1 MGLIVMVATAVAYLV
16 NSRLGALLL
25 LLAAAYYLLATK
37 GSLYERLLRVIVYSA
52 AYYTFD
58 VFGGRQRLSVC
69 IVAIAVLCVLL
80 IFNTLKRGAKVTV
93 GSAYKLILLLFFVTS
108 YSLSV
113 VTSYDP
119 KETIFATYHLVIL
132 AFLLFI
138 VPTSK
143 NEELKDIDTTALLHS
158 FVRGIC
164 AVAITLYIQFGA
176 KTILGISLGEVYEYN
191 SNRIIYNVYFYSKSV
206 LSLYVATGMLY
217 FFIEYVNNK
226 KFISL
231 VWLGFFAGAILIN
244 NSRTGLVCFA
254 ICAGIYCLQNAKK
267 IISSIRVAVV
277 LILIGAV
284 GLYIIQLMLESR
296 SNLESFTDDNGRM
309 ETIIEAFRL
318 LPQYIFSGIGG
329 SAADFVMSSMGISVH
344 NFFVSYLI
352 QFGVFGGLAVDILL
366 LEPTLVN
373 RNKYWYLL
381 CCVVMGGMFF
391 ANWHNVLYIV
401 PVYLCNLLERK

>member
-1 MGLIVMVATAVAYLV
+1 MGLVVMVATAVAYLV

-25 LLAAAYYLLATK
+25 LLAAAYYLVATK

-58 VFGGRQRLSVC
+58 IFGGRQRLSVC
-69 IVAIAVLCVLL
+69 IVAIAALCVLL
-80 IFNTLKRGAKVTV
+80 TFNTLKRGAKVTV

-108 YSLSV
+108 YFLSV
-113 VTSYDP
+113 VASYDP

-138 VPTSK
+138 VPTSR
-143 NEELKDIDTTALLHS
+143 NEELKDIDTIALLNS
-158 FVRGIC
+158 FVRGVC
-164 AVAITLYIQFGA
+164 AVAITLYVQFGA
-176 KTILGISLGEVYEYN
+176 KTIWGISLGEVYEYN

-226 KFISL
+226 KLNSL
-231 VWLGFFAGAILIN
+231 IWLGFFAGAILIN

-254 ICAGIYCLQNAKK
+254 ICAVIYCLQNARKT
-267 IISSIRVAVV
+267 ISSIRVSVV

-284 GLYIIQLMLESR
+284 SLYIIQLMLESR

-318 LPQYIFSGIGG
+318 LPQYVFSGIGG

-352 QFGVFGGLAVDILL
+352 QFGIFGGLAVNALL
-366 LEPTLVN
+366 LEPVLVN

-381 CCVVMGGMFF
+381 CCVVIGGMFF

-401 PVYLCNLLERK
+401 PVYLCNILEQK